1 VLLELLVLT
10 GLKHSFD
17 DGPSTATCRSW
28 WADGIDEV
36 LLWSRHR
43 HLSFVSSLPNDSRT
57 FLGSENGRTFLETGV
72 QGYTYLPHEECRLF
86 LLEAALR
93 PALDQV
99 EVNPVLA
106 DRSTPPWW
114 HQLIELKC
122 QRSRLSRKMGASI
135 PTSDTSRSRSARAA
149 AHVRKRELKKCA
161 LFQGEENRL
170 RISTRPDT
178 DIVSAVD
185 CSPQLR
191 DLLGPHKSM
200 LQKVGNQLRLTLQLL
215 SLTFRQRLSQSGTM
229 AQFLTELEDILV
241 GGCVCYCP

>member
-1 VLLELLVLT
+1 LSSEWRVLLELLVLT

-57 FLGSENGRTFLETGV
+57 FLGSENGRTFLETGQAV
-72 QGYTYLPHEECRLF
+72 VHIPATCRVPVVYF
-86 LLEAALR
+86 VAALQ

-106 DRSTPPWW
+106 DRSTLPCW

-149 AHVRKRELKKCA
+149 AHVRKRELKNCFRA
-161 LFQGEENRL
+161 R
-170 RISTRPDT
+170 RIGFESRHAQTRT
-178 DIVSAVD
+178 LSRQWIA
-185 CSPQLR
+185 
-191 DLLGPHKSM
+191 PHNYEICWARTKACCRRWATS
-200 LQKVGNQLRLTLQLL
+200 
-215 SLTFRQRLSQSGTM
+215 
-229 AQFLTELEDILV
+229 
-241 GGCVCYCP
+241 